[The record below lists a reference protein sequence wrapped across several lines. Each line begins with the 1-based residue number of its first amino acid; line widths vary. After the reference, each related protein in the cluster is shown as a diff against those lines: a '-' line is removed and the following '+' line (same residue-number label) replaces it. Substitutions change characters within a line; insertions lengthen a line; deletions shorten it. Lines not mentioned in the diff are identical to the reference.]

1 MVRYT
6 PIREIKDK
14 DKNKLYTLLDTNP
27 EIKYR
32 IKIILLANDGYT
44 VPEIREMTN
53 TYDKTIRKWIHKFN
67 DNGIEGL
74 FTKIDYSPI
83 VKIDNDTRKEIV
95 KIASIYKSKGSG
107 IKILYL
113 VTEIT
118 CWLSYKRQ

>member
-14 DKNKLYTLLDTNP
+14 DKNKNKLYTLLDTNP

-32 IKIILLANDGYT
+32 IKIILLANDGGYT

-53 TYDKTIRKWIHKFN
+53 IYDKTIRKWIHKFN
-67 DNGIEGL
+67 EMKIDGL
-74 FTKIDYSPI
+74 FTKIDYSHT

-95 KIASIYKSKGSG
+95 KIASTNPRSG

-113 VTEIT
+113 ITEIT
-118 CWLSYKRQ
+118 C

>member
-44 VPEIREMTN
+44 VPELR
-53 TYDKTIRKWIHKFN
+53 DDQH
-67 DNGIEGL
+67 L
-74 FTKIDYSPI
+74 
-83 VKIDNDTRKEIV
+83 
-95 KIASIYKSKGSG
+95 
-107 IKILYL
+107 
-113 VTEIT
+113 
-118 CWLSYKRQ
+118 RQNN